1 MVRSATAT
9 TRSKDIAEK
18 ILYSI
23 ECEMRM
29 CPYTTLGRVKLR
41 IRCRLQAKRAS
52 LLEKESVRSK
62 SDGVHHALNPRVVDP
77 RGAVDVE
84 TSR

>member
-1 MVRSATAT
+1 
-9 TRSKDIAEK
+9 
-18 ILYSI
+18 
-23 ECEMRM
+23 MRM
-29 CPYTTLGRVKLR
+29 CPYTTLGKVKLR

-52 LLEKESVRSK
+52 LLEKESIRSE

-77 RGAVDVE
+77 HGAVDVE